1 MSLRNAA
8 RANFVKVVIELKR
21 YLPNTIAMVITFY
34 AVFVFMLLG
43 VRFVGDPATAADNIR
58 YVMVANG
65 FWFLLLMGVQSLG
78 WELSAEAL
86 RGTLEQLYMS
96 TVPPYLILMFR
107 MIATMFIYTAL
118 LAVLMVLSMLTAG
131 EWLTVDV
138 PTLLLVLPPTF
149 LAVMGLSFV
158 VAGLTIVYKQVGAF
172 LQLLQFVLM
181 AIAFVPI
188 TTAPLVELAPTAKG
202 IDMIRQV
209 MAVGTPL
216 SAFTGTDWAVLLGT
230 GVFYFIVGL
239 GVYQLFERRAMT
251 RGLLGHY

>member
-65 FWFLLLMGVQSLG
+65 FWSLLLMGVQSMG

-86 RGTLEQLYMS
+86 RGTLEQLYTS

-107 MIATMFIYTAL
+107 MIATMLINTAL
-118 LAVLMVLSMLTAG
+118 LAVLMALSMLTAG
-131 EWLTVDV
+131 E
-138 PTLLLVLPPTF
+138 
-149 LAVMGLSFV
+149 
-158 VAGLTIVYKQVGAF
+158 
-172 LQLLQFVLM
+172 
-181 AIAFVPI
+181 
-188 TTAPLVELAPTAKG
+188 
-202 IDMIRQV
+202 
-209 MAVGTPL
+209 
-216 SAFTGTDWAVLLGT
+216 
-230 GVFYFIVGL
+230 
-239 GVYQLFERRAMT
+239 
-251 RGLLGHY
+251 